1 MIDWPSIILG
11 CGLGL
16 FAGLVPGLGPFTT
29 LLLAFPLLLDMT
41 ITQLLITY
49 SALITVSIYVG
60 SVPATIYGI
69 PGDSASMP
77 VVYESR
83 NLKTLK
89 QVSEAISGAASGG
102 FFGSVVVALFC
113 LWMLDYLDNIKYF
126 YSTPLFLALLIFAS
140 VVIIFTS
147 SSNKMA
153 AFMLYS
159 AGFILGLVGYNNHL
173 DMPILV
179 FNHYMYQGLPTEIV
193 VSVLFALPNILFYWN
208 YFSIGRNARQKED
221 YSPWSM
227 YIMNPINSLFYT
239 VIGFFTGL
247 VPGLTTILSSV
258 FSYNIMSSFT
268 KDPVKRIVASETG
281 NNAGSF
287 SMLLPLLV
295 FGLPITSSEAL
306 LLFFLEQSGFT
317 VQLNI
322 NTIMG
327 VLILN
332 YMIINVIGLALAWPL
347 SNYVKYFYRLDLRYV
362 FSMVLVL
369 IFGALLYSGWTSSST
384 MYYFVLTLLLI
395 PFGAALKNFD
405 PLPLIFAFFISDRAV
420 AAGFVVYQL
429 YF

>member
-1 MIDWPSIILG
+1 MMIDWPSIILG

-179 FNHYMYQGLPTEIV
+179 FNHYMYQGLPTDTRLTSGIPLPVIIV
-193 VSVLFALPNILFYWN
+193 VT
-208 YFSIGRNARQKED
+208 KE
-221 YSPWSM
+221 
-227 YIMNPINSLFYT
+227 
-239 VIGFFTGL
+239 
-247 VPGLTTILSSV
+247 
-258 FSYNIMSSFT
+258 
-268 KDPVKRIVASETG
+268 KC
-281 NNAGSF
+281 
-287 SMLLPLLV
+287 
-295 FGLPITSSEAL
+295 
-306 LLFFLEQSGFT
+306 
-317 VQLNI
+317 VQ
-322 NTIMG
+322 
-327 VLILN
+327 
-332 YMIINVIGLALAWPL
+332 
-347 SNYVKYFYRLDLRYV
+347 
-362 FSMVLVL
+362 
-369 IFGALLYSGWTSSST
+369 
-384 MYYFVLTLLLI
+384 
-395 PFGAALKNFD
+395 
-405 PLPLIFAFFISDRAV
+405 
-420 AAGFVVYQL
+420 
-429 YF
+429 